1 MFLVAHVS
9 SSDVLQEI
17 SISGSASGVGNFVTG
32 ASCFRVDD
40 LPLLGVGLASFGVE
54 STAHGSTLSSD
65 LQGWKS

>member
-1 MFLVAHVS
+1 MFPIAHVA
-9 SSDVLQEI
+9 SSDVSQEI

-40 LPLLGVGLASFGVE
+40 LAFLGAGLAPFGDE
-54 STAHGSTLSSD
+54 STTHGSTLSSD